1 MAAEA
6 RTESPAAPPAPAL
19 PVAPA
24 AAASPE
30 KRVLTGDAG
39 KEEERPE
46 PKRRRACV
54 AALDSVPCAAPPL
67 ADGGDGSS
75 FSFPRAR
82 GGFVV
87 LETTP
92 RFGSFNPPAA
102 VVGAKAAPPADGQG
116 SPEEE
121 DGVAA
126 REEGDGEDGNSQLV
140 GPDGQGHKT

>member
-6 RTESPAAPPAPAL
+6 RAESPAAPVVVP
-19 PVAPA
+19 

-30 KRVLTGDAG
+30 KRVLSGDAG
-39 KEEERPE
+39 REEERPE

-67 ADGGDGSS
+67 VDGDGAS
-75 FSFPRAR
+75 FSFQHAR

-92 RFGSFNPPAA
+92 KFGSFNPPAA
-102 VVGAKAAPPADGQG
+102 AAVGPKPAPPAGAGQG

-121 DGVAA
+121 GGPA
-126 REEGDGEDGNSQLV
+126 REEAEAKDGNSQLV
-140 GPDGQGHKT
+140 GPGVQGQKT